1 MEKKALGKG
10 LDALLPDR
18 GAKKLSGEEGESVAL
33 SEILP
38 NPYQPRTDFAE
49 EDLAELADSIKR
61 NGLLQPLLV
70 RRKGDGRYELI
81 AGERRLRAA
90 RLAGLQQVPVIVRH
104 CTDQEAMEFALVEN
118 LQRKDLNPMET
129 ARAYH
134 RLLRE
139 FGLTQDALAQ
149 RVGKDRSS
157 VANLVR
163 LIHLPSEIQQDIEA
177 GRLTVGHAK
186 VLLALDEPEEQLRV
200 ARRIAAESLSVRQA
214 EQWIARAARAR
225 RTRRR
230 GSRASAYPDLELRL
244 QRRLGTRVAI
254 TKGRRGG
261 TLVIHYF
268 TPEDLDRLIE
278 ILLG

>member
-18 GAKKLSGEEGESVAL
+18 GAKKLPGEEGESVAL

-163 LIHLPSEIQQDIEA
+163 LVHLPSEIQQDIEA

-186 VLLALDEPEEQLRV
+186 ALLALDEPEEQLRV
-200 ARRIAAESLSVRQA
+200 ARRIASESLSVRQA
-214 EQWIARAARAR
+214 EQWIAQAARAR

-230 GSRASAYPDLELRL
+230 GSRASAYPDLEQRL